1 MIPPS
6 WQAVTDAKDRKD
18 KSKAKSTTRKA
29 GGVVLEKDIE
39 RAIQEAF
46 RLKHRIVLFKTD
58 SGCAGMRPGSPE
70 GFRGYSGL
78 PIGFPDLLGCTPGSG
93 RVVVIECKRPGNK
106 PTAHQEHYLA
116 LFRSWGG
123 IGFWA
128 DSVDSA
134 LSQFREATRKG
145 QSPPAGDAY
154 DESGDMLDGSEGK
167 EATHASDPG
176 TVSNHG

>member
-18 KSKAKSTTRKA
+18 KTKAKSATRKA
-29 GGVVLEKDIE
+29 SGVVLERDIE
-39 RAIQEAF
+39 KAIQEAF
-46 RLKHRIVLFKTD
+46 RLKHRILLFKTD
-58 SGCAGMRPGSPE
+58 SGAAGMRPGSSE

-78 PIGFPDLLGCTPGSG
+78 PNGFPDLLGCIPGSG

-106 PTAHQEHYLA
+106 PTANQEHYLS

-123 IGFWA
+123 IAFWA

-134 LSQFREATRKG
+134 LAQFDKAIG
-145 QSPPAGDAY
+145 VLPV
-154 DESGDMLDGSEGK
+154 
-167 EATHASDPG
+167 ASDPG